1 MSMVGLA
8 NINVREEH
16 VRVREE
22 EEGQGRYCAFLTTS
36 VMGGFANPII
46 NHQMSFQMDSG
57 LKTMHFLL
65 GKM

>member
-36 VMGGFANPII
+36 VMGFCISNNKPPNEFPDG
-46 NHQMSFQMDSG
+46 
-57 LKTMHFLL
+57 
-65 GKM
+65 